1 MFEDAK
7 LILQVAEHYFDM
19 LYTANPALAET
30 LFLPEAHVQSLD
42 GGRVVSIDLEGFKQR
57 MAERPVPRDRNE
69 LRDGEVL
76 HLDFAGP
83 ACAHVKLRS
92 TMLDRLFID
101 YLTLLKVDGRWRI
114 LAKAFH
120 VEPTPQTTAR
130 PDSVRGV

>member
-1 MFEDAK
+1 MFEDTK
-7 LILQVAEHYFDM
+7 LVLEVVEGYFDM
-19 LYTANPALAET
+19 LYTADPVLAER

-42 GGRVVSIDLEGFKQR
+42 AGRVVSIDLQGFKQR
-57 MAERPVPRDRNE
+57 MAGRPVPRDRNE
-69 LRDGEVL
+69 ARDGELL

-83 ACAHVKLRS
+83 ACAYVKLRS

-120 VEPTPQTTAR
+120 VEPTQQTTAR
-130 PDSVRGV
+130 PVKGS